1 MRKALGSSIVFVL
14 FFTLAA
20 HGLTLKESVDL
31 ASRNNP
37 TVIAA
42 EKKQAAASAKLG
54 QATGAFMPTLKLDAN
69 YSKSYAQ
76 PSVIQMTIPTS
87 SGSVTQ
93 SFTSGTDSTV
103 TSNSW
108 TASLNQ
114 PLFVAALWP
123 GYSLAQKG
131 VELANEEMKKA
142 QLESA
147 FNVTQTYYGVLKAEK
162 FVKLSQESKEMAQS
176 HLNQVKAMFKAG
188 VATRADLLRGEVQ
201 LANTDVNLTKAKN
214 GLELAKDAFN
224 NALGRELEENV
235 ALEEGSLS
243 ETIAALPEYR
253 ELLNLALS
261 NRPEWRQFQLNKKIV
276 EETLRIS
283 QVEYYPTIFLVGQ
296 VGNRGTEYPGYNSS
310 VNSWSVAGVGSWN
323 IFDGF
328 GRENRIKE
336 NSANLEAQIANENQ
350 LKSGIAL
357 EVRDIYLTLK
367 SALETIDSAKKAV
380 ASAEESYKV
389 SASRYNSGVGTNL
402 EVLDAQVALT
412 QTKINYLQSL
422 FDLGTAKARL
432 NKIVGKEVVL

>member
-1 MRKALGSSIVFVL
+1 MRKTIGSSFVL
-14 FFTLAA
+14 VLVLVLAA
-20 HGLTLKESVDL
+20 QGLTLKESLDL
-31 ASRNNP
+31 ANRNNP

-42 EKKQAAASAKLG
+42 QKKQAAAGAKLG
-54 QATGAFMPTLKLDAN
+54 QATGAFLPTIKLDAN
-69 YSKSYAQ
+69 YSKSYTQ
-76 PSVIQMTIPTS
+76 PSLIQFTVPTS
-87 SGSVTQ
+87 TGSVTQ

-123 GYSLAQKG
+123 GLSLARKG
-131 VELANEEMKKA
+131 VELADEELKKV

-147 FNVTQTYYGVLKAEK
+147 FNVTQSYFGVLKAEK

-176 HLNQVKAMFKAG
+176 HLNQVKAMFSAG

-201 LANTDVNLTKAKN
+201 LANTDVSLTKAKN

-224 NALGRELEENV
+224 NALGRDLEQTV
-235 ALEEGSLS
+235 ALEDGSLS
-243 ETIAALPEYR
+243 GAIAALPEYQD
-253 ELLNLALS
+253 LFKLALA

-296 VGNRGTEYPGYNSS
+296 IGNRGMEYPGYNSS
-310 VNSWSVAGVGSWN
+310 VNSWSVAGVGSWAL
-323 IFDGF
+323 FDGF

-336 NSANLEAQIANENQ
+336 NGANLEVQTANEDQ
-350 LKSGIAL
+350 FRSGLAL
-357 EVRDIYLTLK
+357 EVRDIYLTIK
-367 SALETIDSAKKAV
+367 SALEIINSAEKAV
-380 ASAEESYKV
+380 TSAAESYKV
-389 SASRYNSGVGTNL
+389 SASRYNSGVGTNI

-412 QTKINYLQSL
+412 QAKINHLQSL
-422 FDLGTAKARL
+422 FDLEIAKAKL
-432 NKIVGKEVVL
+432 NKIVGREVVL